1 MEWVVVL
8 AIGLLAGTVGA
19 IVGFGTSIMLLP
31 PLVIFFGP
39 LEAVPMMAITALMA
53 NLSRVM
59 VWWRDV
65 DWKAC
70 GAYVITAAP
79 AAGLG
84 AATLVSLS
92 SKTVE
97 LALGVF
103 FLFMIPAR
111 RRLEA
116 SGLKVKL
123 WHLSVVGAVIG
134 YLTGIVVST
143 GPINTP
149 WFLAYGLVKGP
160 FLSTEALGSLGM
172 YVAKAIVFNQLG
184 ALPWAILSK
193 GLIVGTSVMAGAW
206 VAKRFV
212 IRLTPAQFRL
222 LMEALMLVAGV
233 TMVATALGS

>member
-1 MEWVVVL
+1 
-8 AIGLLAGTVGA
+8 
-19 IVGFGTSIMLLP
+19 
-31 PLVIFFGP
+31 
-39 LEAVPMMAITALMA
+39 MMAVTALMA
-53 NLSRVM
+53 NLSRVI

-70 GAYVITAAP
+70 GAYVVTAAP

-84 AATLVSLS
+84 AATLVNMS
-92 SKTVE
+92 SKSVE
-97 LALGVF
+97 LALGIF
-103 FLFMIPAR
+103 FLLMIPAR
-111 RRLEA
+111 RWLQ
-116 SGLKVKL
+116 STGLRVRL

-134 YLTGIVVST
+134 YVTGIVVST

-206 VAKRFV
+206 IAKRFV
-212 IRLTPAQFRL
+212 IRLTPGQFRL
-222 LMEALMLVAGV
+222 LMEALMALAGV
-233 TMVATALGS
+233 TMIFTALRD